1 MTTPY
6 ATVLT
11 IAGSDSSGGAGIQAD
26 IKSISANGGYAAIMF
41 DPIIAIPS
49 VIIAYTVATRWCIL
63 YHFLGINTG
72 CHQVEGNTEKS
83 GRNNIIE
90 GLSISLVLL
99 LLLSIVYFIVKY
111 INI

>member
-1 MTTPY
+1 MKCNMGTTDRY
-6 ATVLT
+6 IRA
-11 IAGSDSSGGAGIQAD
+11 IMGIVFA
-26 IKSISANGGYAAIMF
+26 IYAAIMF

-49 VIIAYTVATRWCIL
+49 IIIAYTVATRWCIL

-99 LLLSIVYFIVKY
+99 LLLLIIYFIVRY